1 MQDILELDGR
11 IVDFNKR
18 TMNAKITMKTR
29 KLKIY
34 RDGEHIQTVT
44 FIQVGGIWSAT
55 HFDRDK
61 SLPFALHDTLEQMK
75 SALINE
81 RLEWEWG

>member
-1 MQDILELDGR
+1 
-11 IVDFNKR
+11 
-18 TMNAKITMKTR
+18 MKTR

-34 RDGEHIQTVT
+34 RDSEHIQTVT
-44 FIQVGGIWSAT
+44 FIQIDGIWSAT

-61 SLPFALHDTLEQMK
+61 YLPFALHETLENMK

-81 RLEWEWG
+81 GLQWIWS